1 MTNIYFESVL
11 MAWSS
16 IISNKMRSLL
26 TMLGIIIGVAAVIAL
41 MSIGYGVQSSIESN
55 ISSLGTNTITI
66 TPGTGRKPGIRP
78 AAGSMQTLTY
88 KDYEAIKNL
97 PNISYAAPLVNTS
110 YVVVNGNKNWTTRIY
125 GCTED
130 YAKLSDL
137 NVSEGRF
144 WTAREYN
151 ERARVAVIGQ
161 TVATSLFGEESPI
174 GQKIRINGDPF
185 TVIGLLEAKGY
196 SFMDQ
201 DDRILIPFTTV
212 QERMLHITYVNNIA
226 ISSENSSDL
235 SQIETDVTNLLRLRH
250 HIATGA
256 DDDFSIQNSQDL
268 LKTMEST
275 TRTLTIFLGSIAA
288 ISLLVGGIGIMNIM
302 LVSVTERTKEIGIR
316 KALGATYE
324 MIIVQFLIESVTVS
338 VAGGLIGV
346 ILGIIISKIIP
357 YVSTLT
363 TVLTVTPIL
372 GSFLFSVLIG
382 LIFGIYPAQ
391 KAAKLNPIDALH
403 YRTDYFFI
411 MSDMLKFYRD
421 QH

>member
-235 SQIETDVTNLLRLRH
+235 SQIETDVTNLLRFRH

-403 YRTDYFFI
+403 YE
-411 MSDMLKFYRD
+411 
-421 QH
+421 

>member
-161 TVATSLFGEESPI
+161 TVATRLFGEESPI

-403 YRTDYFFI
+403 YE
-411 MSDMLKFYRD
+411 
-421 QH
+421 

>member
-41 MSIGYGVQSSIESN
+41 MSIGYGVQASIESN

-403 YRTDYFFI
+403 YE
-411 MSDMLKFYRD
+411 
-421 QH
+421 

>member
-324 MIIVQFLIESVTVS
+324 MIIVQFWIESVTVS
-338 VAGGLIGV
+338 VAGGLSGV
-346 ILGIIISKIIP
+346 RLGFIISKIIP

-403 YRTDYFFI
+403 YE
-411 MSDMLKFYRD
+411 
-421 QH
+421 